1 MPQHSL
7 AQVGDLMPRLADSYQ
22 PVAGTYDELRAQDG
36 QIRPHWRHLVDA
48 LCTLGPD
55 ALEER
60 RREARRLIR
69 DNGVTYNLH
78 GDPQGMSRPWD
89 LDLLPVLIRSDE
101 WAALERGLMQRA
113 ELLNLLL
120 LDLYGPRQVIRK
132 GLLPAGLIDGYHG
145 YLLPCHGVRV
155 AADRPLV
162 HYAADLTRAPDGR
175 WRVIGDR
182 TQNPA
187 GGGYAL
193 ENRVVLS
200 RVLPSLF
207 RDSHVHRLASF
218 YRTMRRT
225 LARLALHREGHARV
239 AVLTPGP
246 RNAAHFEHAYLATY
260 LGYTLVQGGDLSV
273 RDGALWLRT
282 LGRLERID
290 VLLRQVEDGWCDPL
304 ELREESVLGVPALLQ
319 AVRVGNLSVANA
331 LGSGVL
337 EHPGLMAYLPGL
349 CQALMGEELLLADIP
364 TWWCA
369 APGGLERA
377 LDELDALVIKQAAE
391 GQRPKVHFPGEMDAP
406 ERTDLCQRMC
416 ADPRQ
421 FVAQQR
427 ISPSTA
433 PALIAGHLE
442 PRPTILRSFL
452 VAEDDG
458 YAVMP
463 GGLSRVASPRDAS
476 QGRAILGALGKDTWV
491 LASEPELRETLLV
504 PSDVQTPAVV
514 HESEVSSRVADN
526 LFWIG
531 RYAERAEGLVRLLRV
546 TIFKLA
552 ERPDPTAGQAA
563 DCCLRS
569 LLEALTRQ
577 SSSFPGFVGEGAAQ
591 RLADPTPEILAL
603 VAAPGHIG
611 GLPQTL
617 LALGQAAWSV
627 RDRLSTDTW
636 RVVNDVERRMR
647 ELFRHPPK
655 ELAHALDVLDPL
667 VTALVA
673 FSGLTQE
680 NMTHNEG
687 WHFLETGRRLER
699 GVNIAS
705 LLRSTLVPVGSP
717 AEENLLVEAVL
728 GVTDSLITYRRR
740 YQAGTRVGALLD
752 LVFQDEGNPR
762 SLAYQLVALE
772 RLVQNMPRAELVT
785 GRTAGERV
793 VLRVLTGVRLAELDR
808 LVRAE
813 MPASGQ
819 SLQQRPRRVALDG
832 ALADIQDGLA
842 ALSDALSAQYFHHE
856 EQPHSLVGLGRAD
869 QGAAAGARP

>member
-1 MPQHSL
+1 MSQHTL
-7 AQVGDLMPRLADSYQ
+7 APVSEPLSRLADSYQ
-22 PVAGTYDELRAQDG
+22 PLPGVYDELRDKDG
-36 QIRPHWRHLVDA
+36 QFRPHWQHIVDA
-48 LCTLGPD
+48 LSILGPD

-60 RREARRLIR
+60 GREARRLIR

-78 GDPQGMSRPWD
+78 DDPQGMARPWD
-89 LDLLPVLIRSDE
+89 LDLLPLLIRSDE

-120 LDLYGPRQVIRK
+120 QDLYGPRDTIRK
-132 GLLPAGLIDGYHG
+132 GLLPAELLDSCPG
-145 YLLPCHGVRV
+145 YLLPCHGIQV
-155 AADRPLV
+155 AGKRPLV
-162 HYAADLTRAPDGR
+162 HYAADLTRTPDGC
-175 WRVIGDR
+175 WRIIADR
-182 TQNPA
+182 TQRPS

-207 RDSHVHRLASF
+207 RDSHVHRLAGF

-225 LARLALHREGHARV
+225 LARLAPHREGHARV

-246 RNAAHFEHAYLATY
+246 RDAAHFEHAYLATY
-260 LGYTLVQGGDLSV
+260 LGYTLVQGSDLSV

-290 VLLRQVEDGWCDPL
+290 VLLRQVHDAWCDPL
-304 ELREESVLGVPALLQ
+304 ELREDSPLGVPGLLQ
-319 AVRVGNLSVANA
+319 AVRAGNLSVANA
-331 LGSGVL
+331 LGTGVL
-337 EHPGLMAYLPGL
+337 EHPGLMAYLPAL
-349 CQALMGEELLLADIP
+349 CQDLMGEELLLPDIP
-364 TWWCA
+364 TWWCGT
-369 APGGLERA
+369 PDGLERA
-377 LDELDALVIKQAAE
+377 LADLDTLVIKQSDE
-391 GQRPKVHFPGEMDAP
+391 GNGARVVFPAEMDAAQRAALC
-406 ERTDLCQRMC
+406 ERMR

-421 FVAQQR
+421 FVAQEH
-427 ISPSTA
+427 ITPSTA
-433 PALIAGHLE
+433 PALIAGHIE
-442 PRPTILRSFL
+442 PHPTILRSFL

-463 GGLSRVASPRDAS
+463 GGLSRVTRPR
-476 QGRAILGALGKDTWV
+476 GAARGQSTPSGLGKDTWV
-491 LASEPELRETLLV
+491 LASEPELRETLIV
-504 PSDVQTPAVV
+504 ASDLQSPAVV

-546 TIFKLA
+546 TIFKLD
-552 ERPDPTAGQAA
+552 ERPDPSDGEAA

-577 SSSFPGFVGEGAAQ
+577 SLSFPGFIGEGAAG
-591 RLADPTPEILAL
+591 RLADPIPEILSL
-603 VAAPGHIG
+603 VSDPGHIG

-636 RVVNDVERRMR
+636 RVVSDVDLRMR
-647 ELFRHPPK
+647 EFARHPPR
-655 ELAHALDVLDPL
+655 ELGRALDVLDPL
-667 VTALVA
+667 VTSLVA
-673 FSGLTQE
+673 FSALTHE

-699 GVNIAS
+699 GVNIAT
-705 LLRSTLVPVGSP
+705 LLRSTLVPVGAP

-740 YQAGTRVGALLD
+740 YQAGTRIGALLD
-752 LVFQDEGNPR
+752 LVFQDENNPR
-762 SLAYQLVALE
+762 SLAYQLVQLKL
-772 RLVQNMPRAELVT
+772 LVNKMPRGELQA
-785 GRTAGERV
+785 GRTAAEKL

-813 MPASGQ
+813 ASTAEQGPQ
-819 SLQQRPRRVALDG
+819 RASLDA
-832 ALADIQDGLA
+832 ALAEIQEELA

-856 EQPHSLVGLGRAD
+856 EQPHSLVGLSRLD
-869 QGAAAGARP
+869 QGRTAGGEHP